1 MLRAPIQSMQLLF
14 VLCALVLC
22 IRESAQPARK
32 SGRAEIETQESRE
45 PFLFGVWKS
54 LLVAGA
60 VVPCRALPIT
70 YHFLSFLKNAYKYE
84 LIKAYKS

>member
-45 PFLFGVWKS
+45 PFFIWGVE
-54 LLVAGA
+54 VAPSGRCRGA
-60 VVPCRALPIT
+60 VSSAT
-70 YHFLSFLKNAYKYE
+70 YHLS
-84 LIKAYKS
+84 LIIF